1 MDHFISALQLQKSPR
16 ESQIWPTMRSA
27 VIRLNAIMDGQSALM
42 EAVDSR
48 DLSRLS
54 EALLSHGM

>member
-27 VIRLNAIMDGQSALM
+27 VIRLNATMDGQSALM